1 MQPTKEVYKPD
12 NQLQLAEK
20 DLQEELAKMLT
31 ANNPAAPKNTARF
44 NMKERVYKLEP
55 MVDQL
60 LVHYATDGW
69 LMHKASEDARKQQE
83 VEKQVEEAA
92 ARFQTEVS
100 HRVEFANFFQSCSGA
115 YSNRVTLSYIASQQ
129 SSILTGTVAVASKRC
144 PVQVDKAKKEKREEG
159 TDADGPDDSRQLRN
173 QFNFSERAAQTLNY
187 PMRDRETTTEPPP
200 TASFSGTCSQASQQM
215 SLLAA

>member
-1 MQPTKEVYKPD
+1 MQATKEVYKPD

-20 DLQEELAKMLT
+20 DLQEEIAKMLT

-100 HRVEFANFFQSCSGA
+100 HYVESAEMSSSLAQEHIATDSHCHVLLH
-115 YSNRVTLSYIASQQ
+115 RLSKQQ
-129 SSILTGTVAVASKRC
+129 SHWHWHCSCGKR
-144 PVQVDKAKKEKREEG
+144 A
-159 TDADGPDDSRQLRN
+159 L
-173 QFNFSERAAQTLNY
+173 
-187 PMRDRETTTEPPP
+187 P
-200 TASFSGTCSQASQQM
+200 TAG
-215 SLLAA
+215 

>member
-1 MQPTKEVYKPD
+1 MNLPMQPTKEVYKPD

-20 DLQEELAKMLT
+20 DLQEEIAKMLT

-92 ARFQTEVS
+92 ARFQNEVS
-100 HRVEFANFFQSCSGA
+100 QYGQHAKVTGPSFLLR
-115 YSNRVTLSYIASQQ
+115 SNIVT
-129 SSILTGTVAVASKRC
+129 G
-144 PVQVDKAKKEKREEG
+144 
-159 TDADGPDDSRQLRN
+159 
-173 QFNFSERAAQTLNY
+173 
-187 PMRDRETTTEPPP
+187 
-200 TASFSGTCSQASQQM
+200 
-215 SLLAA
+215 

>member
-20 DLQEELAKMLT
+20 DLQEEIAKMLT

-60 LVHYATDGW
+60 LMHYATDGW

-92 ARFQTEVS
+92 AKFQNEVS
-100 HRVEFANFFQSCSGA
+100 HQSNVA
-115 YSNRVTLSYIASQQ
+115 TIAG
-129 SSILTGTVAVASKRC
+129 IPFTGTLFMLRI
-144 PVQVDKAKKEKREEG
+144 
-159 TDADGPDDSRQLRN
+159 SRQPYSCR
-173 QFNFSERAAQTLNY
+173 
-187 PMRDRETTTEPPP
+187 
-200 TASFSGTCSQASQQM
+200 
-215 SLLAA
+215 

>member
-1 MQPTKEVYKPD
+1 MYKPD
-12 NQLQLAEK
+12 NQLQLVEK

-55 MVDQL
+55 MVEQL

-92 ARFQTEVS
+92 AKFQNEVMQFITLHAS
-100 HRVEFANFFQSCSGA
+100 PHSQSCQHWLIFVSCWWQTVHL
-115 YSNRVTLSYIASQQ
+115 SVTYHMASC
-129 SSILTGTVAVASKRC
+129 T
-144 PVQVDKAKKEKREEG
+144 
-159 TDADGPDDSRQLRN
+159 
-173 QFNFSERAAQTLNY
+173 F
-187 PMRDRETTTEPPP
+187 
-200 TASFSGTCSQASQQM
+200 
-215 SLLAA
+215 LLGCT

>member
-1 MQPTKEVYKPD
+1 MLAMQAPNRRKDLKVNKDAPPSKPAAEVPASPVPAKAKNAAPDEFALVRTAGVSVSLQLQHRLLWVADYKLVVQPTKEVYKPD

-20 DLQEELAKMLT
+20 DLQEEIAKMLT

-92 ARFQTEVS
+92 AKFQNEVS
-100 HRVEFANFFQSCSGA
+100 H
-115 YSNRVTLSYIASQQ
+115 
-129 SSILTGTVAVASKRC
+129 
-144 PVQVDKAKKEKREEG
+144 
-159 TDADGPDDSRQLRN
+159 
-173 QFNFSERAAQTLNY
+173 
-187 PMRDRETTTEPPP
+187 
-200 TASFSGTCSQASQQM
+200 
-215 SLLAA
+215 

>member
-20 DLQEELAKMLT
+20 DLQEEIAKMLT

-92 ARFQTEVS
+92 ARFQTEVG
-100 HRVEFANFFQSCSGA
+100 HATECATVFQVLFR
-115 YSNRVTLSYIASQQ
+115 SNTNIEQCCHILYHILS
-129 SSILTGTVAVASKRC
+129 K
-144 PVQVDKAKKEKREEG
+144 
-159 TDADGPDDSRQLRN
+159 
-173 QFNFSERAAQTLNY
+173 
-187 PMRDRETTTEPPP
+187 
-200 TASFSGTCSQASQQM
+200 
-215 SLLAA
+215 